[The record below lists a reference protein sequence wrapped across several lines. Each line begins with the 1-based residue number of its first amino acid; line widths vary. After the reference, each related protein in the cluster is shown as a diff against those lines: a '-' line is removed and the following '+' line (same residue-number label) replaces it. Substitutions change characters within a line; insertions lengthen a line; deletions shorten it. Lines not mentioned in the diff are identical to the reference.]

1 MFWNNILFAILTEQ
15 CVRDSKVEAGQVN
28 DVFQD
33 TQHYKHTSIFL
44 GLVHEPF
51 LQSRK
56 KYLEQSNEIKQN
68 WTGPKNFYSI
78 STFA

>member
-1 MFWNNILFAILTEQ
+1 MFWNDILFAILKEQ

-56 KYLEQSNEIKQN
+56 KYLEQSNEIKQI
-68 WTGPKNFYSI
+68 GQDKKN
-78 STFA
+78 